1 MSFDLKVSFKQRSE
15 PSAQQKKLNQLIAQ
29 IEQQKISLATWKN
42 AQDEIQQHTRQKLMP
57 LYRELHEVLFLQ
69 LEQLWHLLQSH
80 TFSKNDLQQ
89 LDEKI
94 AQLARMLKRSQLLNE
109 EQLTLVQ
116 QIDTFYQ
123 QHSQQSVK
131 KLKKVQSEKFEY
143 QASSE
148 PSIEQHAEQRSE
160 QEDDFEQ
167 YAADQQQA
175 REKAKQLRQQQ
186 KREQAEQLAAQS
198 LKTFARRRRGH
209 RKLKIDSILWKFIV
223 EAIRCLWSP
232 QQIAKRLKTFP
243 DLDQTMNV
251 SHTTIYSTI
260 RALPKGELKKDLL
273 SCLRHE
279 NKKRKAN
286 GEPKKD
292 SILQDIKT
300 IHERPAEV
308 QERKIP
314 GHWEADLIKGKDNK
328 SSIATLIERNT
339 RLCILA
345 TLPDAKAESVRKALT
360 EALKYLPAELRKT
373 LTYDRGRE
381 MSEHKILEED
391 LGIDVYFCDPH
402 SPWQKGT
409 CENMNGLIR
418 QYLPKGIDLNQADQ
432 HYLNQVAMSLNTRPR
447 KALDWLTPLEKFAQL
462 VDYHKAFETVAPH
475 V

>member
-1 MSFDLKVSFKQRSE
+1 MSQEKKAFQPENLLNSLKDILVRSIVSLKEIASMTFIKLDMLLIT
-15 PSAQQKKLNQLIAQ
+15 PSLDVDVVTENSK
-29 IEQQKISLATWKN
+29 S
-42 AQDEIQQHTRQKLMP
+42 IQSSGN
-57 LYRELHEVLFLQ
+57 
-69 LEQLWHLLQSH
+69 LL
-80 TFSKNDLQQ
+80 
-89 LDEKI
+89 
-94 AQLARMLKRSQLLNE
+94 LKRS
-109 EQLTLVQ
+109 VV
-116 QIDTFYQ
+116 Y
-123 QHSQQSVK
+123 
-131 KLKKVQSEKFEY
+131 
-143 QASSE
+143 
-148 PSIEQHAEQRSE
+148 
-160 QEDDFEQ
+160 
-167 YAADQQQA
+167 
-175 REKAKQLRQQQ
+175 
-186 KREQAEQLAAQS
+186 
-198 LKTFARRRRGH
+198 G
-209 RKLKIDSILWKFIV
+209 
-223 EAIRCLWSP
+223 SP

-381 MSEHKILEED
+381 MAEHKILEED

>member
-1 MSFDLKVSFKQRSE
+1 MEYIKLSYHHLNFEDRTALMLESRKEGFSARKFAELIKRH
-15 PSAQQKKLNQLIAQ
+15 PSTI
-29 IEQQKISLATWKN
+29 
-42 AQDEIQQHTRQKLMP
+42 
-57 LYRELHEVLFLQ
+57 YRELKRN
-69 LEQLWHLLQSH
+69 SI
-80 TFSKNDLQQ
+80 ND
-89 LDEKI
+89 
-94 AQLARMLKRSQLLNE
+94 
-109 EQLTLVQ
+109 V
-116 QIDTFYQ
+116 
-123 QHSQQSVK
+123 
-131 KLKKVQSEKFEY
+131 Y
-143 QASSE
+143 QA
-148 PSIEQHAEQRSE
+148 
-160 QEDDFEQ
+160 Q
-167 YAADQQQA
+167 YASDN
-175 REKAKQLRQQQ
+175 
-186 KREQAEQLAAQS
+186 
-198 LKTFARRRRGH
+198 TFARRRRGH

-360 EALKYLPAELRKT
+360 EALKYLPAEL
-373 LTYDRGRE
+373 
-381 MSEHKILEED
+381 H
-391 LGIDVYFCDPH
+391 FCDPH

-462 VDYHKAFETVAPH
+462 VDYHMAFETVAPH